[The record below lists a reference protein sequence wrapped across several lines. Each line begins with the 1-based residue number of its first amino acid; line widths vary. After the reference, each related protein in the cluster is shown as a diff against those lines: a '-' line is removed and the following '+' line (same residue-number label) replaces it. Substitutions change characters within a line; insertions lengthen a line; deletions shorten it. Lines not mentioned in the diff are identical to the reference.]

1 MSHKFLVCRVFHEN
15 MVKKFAGKAA
25 GAAGTVAKKAAKS
38 AVDSAKRHVIDEVTK
53 PVKKAAKDKL
63 SAMTSGIKAKAVQK
77 LERKK

>member
-1 MSHKFLVCRVFHEN
+1 MRTWSRN
-15 MVKKFAGKAA
+15 SQVKQPVRQALLLRRR
-25 GAAGTVAKKAAKS
+25 AKS
-38 AVDSAKRHVIDEVTK
+38 AADSAKRHVIDEVTK